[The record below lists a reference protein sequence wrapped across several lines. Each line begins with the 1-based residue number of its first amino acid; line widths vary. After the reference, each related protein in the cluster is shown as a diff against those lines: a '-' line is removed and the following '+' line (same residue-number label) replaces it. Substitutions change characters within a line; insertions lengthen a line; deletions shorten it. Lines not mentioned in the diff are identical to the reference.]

1 MQAPIHY
8 DNKISE
14 LQREIEQAEQ
24 ALEQADLAQLV
35 RGHRQLSIQA
45 LRAGLQQRYSQT
57 SRKNYALETYKREFP
72 KFTQDYPVILSTFHS
87 LGSSLT
93 DGHLLD
99 YLIIDEASQ
108 VDLLAAGLALNS
120 ARNVIIVGDLRQLQH
135 IANKAAGDGAGTA
148 PAPAYDYQRHN
159 ILTSMIAL
167 HGEALPR
174 TMLREHY
181 RCDPAIIGFCN
192 KKYYDGQLVPFTA
205 QSPGGTPLRI
215 VCTAAG
221 NHMRQH
227 RGGGRSNQRE
237 IDVVAQDVIER
248 HFAET
253 DRPTRSTHSRAG
265 RRK

>member
-1 MQAPIHY
+1 M
-8 DNKISE
+8 
-14 LQREIEQAEQ
+14 
-24 ALEQADLAQLV
+24 
-35 RGHRQLSIQA
+35 
-45 LRAGLQQRYSQT
+45 
-57 SRKNYALETYKREFP
+57 ETYKREFP
-72 KFTQDYPVILSTFHS
+72 KFTQDYPIILSTFHS

-108 VDLLAAGLALNS
+108 VDLLAA
-120 ARNVIIVGDLRQLQH
+120 
-135 IANKAAGDGAGTA
+135 
-148 PAPAYDYQRHN
+148 AYDYQRHN

-192 KKYYDGQLVPFTA
+192 KKYYDSQLVPFTA